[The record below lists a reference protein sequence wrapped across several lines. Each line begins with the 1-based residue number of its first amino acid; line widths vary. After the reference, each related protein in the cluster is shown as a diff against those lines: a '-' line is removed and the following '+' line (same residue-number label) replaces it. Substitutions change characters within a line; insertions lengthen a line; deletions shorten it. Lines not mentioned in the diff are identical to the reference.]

1 MMMDRVDAA
10 VQNNIAW
17 CGTVCDTHGIAQA
30 AHSHVWG
37 VLSKAPAFYPDIIS
51 SSRNATTADV
61 QAFAG
66 RRDILSIKDSYANL
80 DLSPF
85 GFDILFEAE
94 WIYRDSISV
103 SRPARASWRLIA
115 TEKDLMSWTH
125 ANGLQDVI
133 KADLLKQTAVKLFM
147 HEEKGEISG
156 FIANLAA
163 GVVGISNVFTTDHAN
178 EGLWLDIAS
187 IVSAEF
193 PGVPMVGYER
203 AGDLSAA
210 LLSGF
215 TSIGSLRVWVKSS

>member
-1 MMMDRVDAA
+1 MMKLVDAA

-37 VLSKAPAFYPDIIS
+37 VLSKAPAFYPDIIT
-51 SSRNATTADV
+51 SSRDATAVEV
-61 QAFAG
+61 QDFIG
-66 RRDILSIKDSYANL
+66 KRDILSIKDSYANL
-80 DLSPF
+80 DFSPF
-85 GFDILFEAE
+85 GLDILFEAE
-94 WIYRDSISV
+94 WIYRDSIQDSGPV
-103 SRPARASWRLIA
+103 QAPWQPIS
-115 TEKDLMSWTH
+115 TEKDLMSWTQ
-125 ANGLQDVI
+125 ASGLQEVI
-133 KADLLKQTAVKLFM
+133 KADLLKQKAVKLFM
-147 HEEKGEISG
+147 QEENGEISG

-163 GVVGISNVFTTDHAN
+163 DVVGISNVFTTAHGN
-178 EGLWLDIAS
+178 ESLWQDIAR

-215 TSIGSLRVWVKSS
+215 TSIGPLRVWVQSS